1 MSVPPY
7 LHISMVL
14 DRPSLG
20 RLYDQ
25 VEASTGF
32 PGFIS
37 YRMFGPPGSRQDQ
50 ANMIAWLHQIRWEWL
65 YDRLNR
71 VASQLNA
78 EHWQRRIEGGH
89 RELQFTRYT
98 PGEGYGWHSDV
109 DPKADGQH
117 ARRTLSMVTLLREPD
132 AGGGLELEGIGVIPM
147 RPGDAVLFPAEAI
160 HRAVPVVAGTRDSLI
175 YWIGRSA

>member
-1 MSVPPY
+1 MSAPPY

-32 PGFIS
+32 PGFVS

-65 YDRLNR
+65 YDRLNS
-71 VASQLNA
+71 VAVAVECRALA
-78 EHWQRRIEGGH
+78 APH
-89 RELQFTRYT
+89 RGRASGITVHAL
-98 PGEGYGWHSDV
+98 
-109 DPKADGQH
+109 H
-117 ARRTLSMVTLLREPD
+117 ARR
-132 AGGGLELEGIGVIPM
+132 GVC
-147 RPGDAVLFPAEAI
+147 
-160 HRAVPVVAGTRDSLI
+160 VAF
-175 YWIGRSA
+175 